1 MSLLRKDDPR
11 ETPRAVLEQRFGGHR
26 VRLEL
31 FVDRIA
37 IATSDLLGSRE
48 LSLPLDMLSPHVV
61 IRQRGPRAPLVAG
74 VLVAGAV
81 LLVPG
86 GSAALAG
93 VGFGAGVAAW
103 WAGRAQYIVFP
114 GQIADVELYRDRPD
128 AASAR
133 RFVSQV
139 VARIEEFRR
148 ELRALERAR
157 DGERKA
163 DRVTELLAFRDLF
176 AEGIIDRAELRL
188 ATEILARRKQRRI
201 GFR

>member
-1 MSLLRKDDPR
+1 MNLGRSETPR
-11 ETPRAVLEQRFGGHR
+11 ETPQATLEQRFGGHK

-31 FVDRIA
+31 YVDRIA
-37 IATSDLLGSRE
+37 VATSDLLGSRE
-48 LSLPLDMLSPHVV
+48 FSLPLDMLSPHVV
-61 IRQRGPRAPLVAG
+61 IRQRGPRAVLAAG
-74 VLVAGAV
+74 ILTGVVL

-93 VGFGAGVAAW
+93 LAFAVGGVAW

-114 GQIADVELYRDRPD
+114 GQIADVQLYRDRPD
-128 AASAR
+128 AATAR

-139 VARIEEFRR
+139 VHRIEEFRR
-148 ELRALERAR
+148 ELRVLERTR
-157 DGERKA
+157 DGEQHV

>member
-1 MSLLRKDDPR
+1 MSLVRADTPR
-11 ETPRAVLEQRFGGHR
+11 ETPRAALEQRFGGHR

-31 FVDRIA
+31 YVDRVA
-37 IATSDLLGSRE
+37 VTTSDLLGSRE
-48 LSLPLDMLSPHVV
+48 FSLPLDMLSPHVV
-61 IRQRGPRAPLVAG
+61 IRQRGPRALLGAG
-74 VLVAGAV
+74 VLAGGAL

-86 GSAALAG
+86 GNAALAG
-93 VGFGAGVAAW
+93 LALAAGAVAW

-128 AASAR
+128 AATAR

-139 VARIEEFRR
+139 VASIEEFRR
-148 ELRALERAR
+148 ELRALEQARSRERAV
-157 DGERKA
+157 
-163 DRVTELLAFRDLF
+163 DRVTELLAFRDLY
-176 AEGIIDRAELRL
+176 AEGIIDRAELRM